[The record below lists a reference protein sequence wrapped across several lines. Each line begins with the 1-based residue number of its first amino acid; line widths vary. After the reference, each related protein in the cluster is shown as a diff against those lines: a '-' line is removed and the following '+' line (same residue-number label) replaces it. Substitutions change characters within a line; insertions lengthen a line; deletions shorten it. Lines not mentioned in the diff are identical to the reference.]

1 MRVPAV
7 TASGAGLLASA
18 VALRWSRPDLT
29 AALAEHVGE
38 VRAGDDRTWVAA
50 AGWLV
55 HGRAAIGDG
64 RQCASDALAE
74 IARRGQGL
82 LDDPAADRLR
92 IEIATLAAGQCEP
105 AVARSLVAPVLAADR
120 SADVRA
126 DAYGVLARCVMEERP
141 ATIGEATRR
150 AEVAWGEMG
159 GADADI
165 ASASLALI
173 SAAALRRS
181 GHPDSAVDHAAE
193 GLARLDDIRAAQ
205 EGAPSRH
212 LAAALA
218 AEWITALVE
227 AGRTDDAREACA
239 PMAQQLRK
247 TARPTRQIALLRLAV
262 ARAVADSAPAAAVE
276 ALEQAAQ
283 DAAACDTPDLEG
295 LCLSTLGALREQAG
309 RLDAALDSMRRGV
322 AAQRRDRARSER
334 FREALRSMSVAAPAV
349 RTEAVVAP
357 LNRIERSMSKPTRA
371 HAPSAAVAAEE
382 NAAVAVHPLADARAA
397 DPWSSGSWVDRS
409 AGAVATTRNGRRRR
423 PGRAT
428 GSSLG
433 LAEVD
438 VPLVTATGD
447 NAARLG
453 FDSGAGTRP
462 DVGVVRGESSG
473 DEAGADVV
481 ASRSSPDGSAGGGDV
496 AAAGGRHAGGAGR
509 DNPSPIMGS
518 AAPGPA
524 TPQFHASEPAGHV
537 APDPLFGP
545 IEHLAEVANP
555 TIRVDPPTN
564 PKPGRGGIEDIPV
577 VHEERPAHA
586 SYDGERW
593 LEAALAELDRVWG
606 QPLPDLDASLDPCA
620 EPEAVAAVEPSAGG
634 QASGE
639 SVGKGGPA
647 TSATVEPLASAAT
660 SDGFVRI
667 RQASTSPVAADA
679 GAKTRAA
686 DGPAGNGLVA

>member
-141 ATIGEATRR
+141 ATIGEATKR

-165 ASASLALI
+165 ASAALALI

-181 GHPDSAVDHAAE
+181 GHPESAVDHAAE
-193 GLARLDDIRAAQ
+193 GLARLDEIRAAQ

-247 TARPTRQIALLRLAV
+247 TSRPTRQIALLRLAV

-309 RLDAALDSMRRGV
+309 RLDAALESMRRGV
-322 AAQRRDRARSER
+322 AAQRRDRARSEQ

-357 LNRIERSMSKPTRA
+357 LDRIERAMSKPARA
-371 HAPSAAVAAEE
+371 HAPSAAVAA
-382 NAAVAVHPLADARAA
+382 AVHPLADACAA

-409 AGAVATTRNGRRRR
+409 AGAAATTRNGRRRR
-423 PGRAT
+423 PSRAT

-433 LAEVD
+433 LADVD

-462 DVGVVRGESSG
+462 GAGVVRGASSA
-473 DEAGADVV
+473 DEAGADGV
-481 ASRSSPDGSAGGGDV
+481 ASGSSPDVSAGGTDV
-496 AAAGGRHAGGAGR
+496 AATSGRHAGGAGR
-509 DNPSPIMGS
+509 DTASPIADS
-518 AAPGPA
+518 DASGPA
-524 TPQFHASEPAGHV
+524 VTQVNASE
-537 APDPLFGP
+537 
-545 IEHLAEVANP
+545 
-555 TIRVDPPTN
+555 
-564 PKPGRGGIEDIPV
+564 
-577 VHEERPAHA
+577 
-586 SYDGERW
+586 
-593 LEAALAELDRVWG
+593 
-606 QPLPDLDASLDPCA
+606 
-620 EPEAVAAVEPSAGG
+620 SAG
-634 QASGE
+634 QAIDTA
-639 SVGKGGPA
+639 P
-647 TSATVEPLASAAT
+647 
-660 SDGFVRI
+660 
-667 RQASTSPVAADA
+667 
-679 GAKTRAA
+679 
-686 DGPAGNGLVA
+686 

>member
-38 VRAGDDRTWVAA
+38 VRAADDRTWVAA

-74 IARRGQGL
+74 IARRGRGL

-105 AVARSLVAPVLAADR
+105 AVARSLIVPVLSADR

-150 AEVAWGEMG
+150 AEFAWGEAG
-159 GADADI
+159 GVDADI
-165 ASASLALI
+165 ASAALALI

-193 GLARLDDIRAAQ
+193 GLARLDEIRAAQ

-262 ARAVADSAPAAAVE
+262 ARAVAESAPTAAVE

-283 DAAACDTPDLEG
+283 DAADCDTPDLEG

-309 RLDAALDSMRRGV
+309 RLDAALESMRRGV
-322 AAQRRDRARSER
+322 AAQRRDRARSEK
-334 FREALRSMSVAAPAV
+334 FREALRSMSLAAPA
-349 RTEAVVAP
+349 AP
-357 LNRIERSMSKPTRA
+357 HEVLGAPVDRAGRPASKPVGIPVTGT
-371 HAPSAAVAAEE
+371 SVGTAVGTG
-382 NAAVAVHPLADARAA
+382 ARRSGGHCGGRVGARRSGGHCGGCVGA
-397 DPWSSGSWVDRS
+397 RRSGGNSDGYVGPWPACGRVDLRPVDPRHGASWH
-409 AGAVATTRNGRRRR
+409 
-423 PGRAT
+423 
-428 GSSLG
+428 LG
-433 LAEVD
+433 
-438 VPLVTATGD
+438 
-447 NAARLG
+447 ARLG
-453 FDSGAGTRP
+453 
-462 DVGVVRGESSG
+462 
-473 DEAGADVV
+473 
-481 ASRSSPDGSAGGGDV
+481 ASRPGGPQHANLQRAGPEHAASRRGGPQ
-496 AAAGGRHAGGAGR
+496 HAGLQRAG
-509 DNPSPIMGS
+509 S
-518 AAPGPA
+518 
-524 TPQFHASEPAGHV
+524 QH
-537 APDPLFGP
+537 
-545 IEHLAEVANP
+545 
-555 TIRVDPPTN
+555 
-564 PKPGRGGIEDIPV
+564 GRGG
-577 VHEERPAHA
+577 
-586 SYDGERW
+586 
-593 LEAALAELDRVWG
+593 
-606 QPLPDLDASLDPCA
+606 C
-620 EPEAVAAVEPSAGG
+620 
-634 QASGE
+634 
-639 SVGKGGPA
+639 
-647 TSATVEPLASAAT
+647 
-660 SDGFVRI
+660 
-667 RQASTSPVAADA
+667 
-679 GAKTRAA
+679 
-686 DGPAGNGLVA
+686 